1 MTIQEQYK
9 FFVENCSST
18 PKSYRNY
25 SDFKRICSTIAKI
38 KNINDFDIYSVTS
51 SEEMEDLIKYLSEDN
66 DFIQYNKTGGNQYS
80 NALQMYLRFLKARAF
95 FSNSLDE
102 HQGLAN
108 EFF

>member
-1 MTIQEQYK
+1 M
-9 FFVENCSST
+9 
-18 PKSYRNY
+18 
-25 SDFKRICSTIAKI
+25 AKI

-108 EFF
+108 EFFLNKYAINQSLLSPNELIDKVRESFTANSF

>member
-1 MTIQEQYK
+1 M
-9 FFVENCSST
+9 
-18 PKSYRNY
+18 
-25 SDFKRICSTIAKI
+25 AKI

-51 SEEMEDLIKYLSEDN
+51 SEDMEDLIKYLSEDN
-66 DFIQYNKTGGNQYS
+66 DFIQYNTGGNQYS